1 MADLKALAESLV
13 SLTIKEANELD
24 NILKDEYQTTFSLT
38 ENFGNYNVVLK
49 STTNRLLTG
58 RMIQRHTSLL
68 PGEILEKLNNL
79 PCILCT
85 TRTRKETE
93 EILADLEWAGGECE
107 IRVTFHNL

>member
-13 SLTIKEANELD
+13 SLTIKEANELA
-24 NILKDEYQTTFSLT
+24 NILKDEYQMIFSLT
-38 ENFGNYNVVLK
+38 KKFVNYKIVLK

-93 EILADLEWAGGECE
+93 EILAALEWAGGECE
-107 IRVTFHNL
+107 IRV

>member
-13 SLTIKEANELD
+13 SLTIKEAKELD
-24 NILKDEYQTTFSLT
+24 NILEDEYHLILSLKKK
-38 ENFGNYNVVLK
+38 FGEYKVVLL

-58 RMIQRHTSLL
+58 RMIQKHTSLL

-93 EILADLEWAGGECE
+93 EILADLEWAGGECK
-107 IRVTFHNL
+107 IRV